1 MKKAFL
7 TLSIVFVTILA
18 TNAQEKGDFRF
29 GVYGQ
34 ALTSGNTI
42 FTQYGVTG
50 EYFLSHNFSLNYK
63 YGMGTNPEHD
73 LMGHIN
79 VSAIGVA
86 FAAVVAYE
94 LVPYMFLIPE
104 GISYHAYPNER
115 FEIAPYVNPLGAEIN
130 LDEEFPILLSCA
142 FGLNLHVKP
151 TEDFSISP
159 NAGAILIY
167 KTGEVFPVFGLSINY
182 NFRDIF

>member
-34 ALTSGNTI
+34 SLTSGNSLYNQFGI
-42 FTQYGVTG
+42 TG
-50 EYFLSHNFSLNYK
+50 EYFISHSFSLNYR
-63 YGMGTNPEHD
+63 YGMGTSPQRE

-79 VSAIGVA
+79 VSAIGMV
-86 FAAVVAYE
+86 FAAVVSYE
-94 LVPYMFLIPE
+94 LIPYMFLIPE
-104 GISYHAYPNER
+104 GISYHAYPNDK
-115 FEIAPYVNPLGAEIN
+115 FEIAPYINPLGAEIN
-130 LDEEFPILLSCA
+130 LDEEYPILLSCA
-142 FGLNLHVKP
+142 FGMNLHVKP
-151 TEDFSISP
+151 SEDFSISP
-159 NAGAILIY
+159 NAGAIVIY
-167 KTGEVFPVFGLSINY
+167 KTGQFFPVFGLSINY